1 MLTNLKDK
9 NIIITGGTSGLGLSV
24 SKHFE
29 AKNNV
34 IIVGNRNYRKVKN
47 SKKVI
52 NSNIYK
58 TDLTNNTQTEQMFKK
73 IKLRYNKIDL
83 IVCFAGI
90 SKPIKFKDIGPSH
103 WLNSFKANFLT
114 ATNTIESYDKTFK
127 KKKTKIILISTICA
141 QDKMNC
147 SVPYSVSKAA
157 LNFYCKN
164 ISKEYSQKGIYIN
177 AVSLGNIY
185 TKDGLWDKKLR
196 LNRSKVINS
205 IKKNV
210 PLKRFGK
217 INELINIIEYLAS
230 DNSNFH
236 LGSNIIMDGG
246 QTL

>member
-34 IIVGNRNYRKVKN
+34 IIVGNKNYRKVKN

-127 KKKTKIILISTICA
+127 KK
-141 QDKMNC
+141 
-147 SVPYSVSKAA
+147 
-157 LNFYCKN
+157 
-164 ISKEYSQKGIYIN
+164 
-177 AVSLGNIY
+177 
-185 TKDGLWDKKLR
+185 R
-196 LNRSKVINS
+196 LK
-205 IKKNV
+205 
-210 PLKRFGK
+210 
-217 INELINIIEYLAS
+217 
-230 DNSNFH
+230 
-236 LGSNIIMDGG
+236 
-246 QTL
+246 